1 MSSPE
6 PIDEARATELARAAV
21 ELAGGARMVYRNPRQ
36 PFSPHSR
43 KVYDVEGV
51 LVEVHW
57 GEISSPAVVTAA
69 GWVFEIHEWGIELL
83 IRPAKRRDT

>member
-1 MSSPE
+1 MSTPE

-51 LVEVHW
+51 PV
-57 GEISSPAVVTAA
+57 AVSNLDPRIALILGLAA
-69 GWVFEIHEWGIELL
+69 
-83 IRPAKRRDT
+83 